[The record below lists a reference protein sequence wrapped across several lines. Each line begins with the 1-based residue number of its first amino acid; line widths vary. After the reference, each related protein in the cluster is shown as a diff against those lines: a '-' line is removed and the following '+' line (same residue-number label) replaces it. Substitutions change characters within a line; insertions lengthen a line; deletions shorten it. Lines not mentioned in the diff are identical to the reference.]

1 MILLRSFMYFYKLE
15 RVSIICFVLLVV
27 FTTGENG
34 HFRYEAVSVY
44 ILHAQFSD
52 PAKKWHAVSWACQ
65 VPCCCSIKIH
75 DNLSDQLSGTEE
87 DKTWLDEQMLLLFVP
102 SGILICQIYFCNYCS
117 LHNCMQWQYDMAAWH
132 TAKATKHKVIKMSRI
147 SVYFVEYLCSLR
159 KCLYC

>member
-1 MILLRSFMYFYKLE
+1 MILLRSFMYFYKLAKRCWLSSQQE
-15 RVSIICFVLLVV
+15 KMEISD
-27 FTTGENG
+27 TNQ
-34 HFRYEAVSVY
+34 SVY

-147 SVYFVEYLCSLR
+147 SVYFVEYMWSLR